1 MRRGTCP
8 RRLLSPMAL
17 ILLLFGPPA
26 QAGGSRRGSSKVR
39 GSGGQQGTLA
49 ASEGKR
55 LSLAKCVQTALARR
69 PELKGEKAAVRV
81 SAAQVDVE
89 RGGYFP
95 TLTVSAGY
103 KQLKY
108 SYNPKSGGKPPGEDR
123 NDWVLSTN
131 LDWSVLEVASASS
144 RVDAAKAKK
153 KSARESLK
161 AKRRRVILE
170 VTHTYYHALERR
182 HYIHLLDAALERSK
196 LHEKLAKARLD
207 VGKGSQ
213 ADILRARVTQ
223 ARTQLELTKARSAHA
238 QALADLKTA
247 MGISLN
253 RNITPRPVGLKVPP
267 KTFSPLKSKRR
278 PEQRQSRH
286 LLDASRHEKSA
297 ALHGFWPRL
306 RLFGGVELHE
316 DRFFPGENNWFFG
329 VAVEIPLFRYY
340 ETTAE
345 WRKAKARVA
354 QAKAQV
360 EEVDSK
366 LALVAQRAFLKLKE
380 AKATLEAAKTLLA
393 SAKKNL
399 EVDEARYRQG
409 VGSMVALTDA
419 RATFFTAKAEVVHA
433 VFNALVRAADYRH
446 AIGREARP

>member
-1 MRRGTCP
+1 MGPLALGLLVFGTSAP
-8 RRLLSPMAL
+8 
-17 ILLLFGPPA
+17 
-26 QAGGSRRGSSKVR
+26 AGGATQGSALKE
-39 GSGGQQGTLA
+39 GQPA
-49 ASEGKR
+49 ASGSKS
-55 LSLAKCVQTALARR
+55 LTLAKCVQTALTRR
-69 PELKGEKAAVRV
+69 PELRGEKAAVQV
-81 SAAQVDVE
+81 SAAHVDVE

-103 KQLKY
+103 ERLKY
-108 SYNPKSGGKPPGEDR
+108 SYTPKSGGKPPGEDR

-131 LDWSVLEVASASS
+131 LDWSVLDVVSTSS

-153 KSARESLK
+153 RSARESLK
-161 AKRRRVILE
+161 AKRRGVALE
-170 VTHTYYHALERR
+170 VTHAYYEALERR
-182 HYIHLLDAALERSK
+182 HYIVLLDAALERSK

-223 ARTQLELTKARSAHA
+223 ARTQLELTKAKSAHT
-238 QALADLKTA
+238 QALAGLKTA
-247 MGISLN
+247 MGVSLS
-253 RNITPRPVGLKVPP
+253 RNITPQPVGLKIPSKV
-267 KTFSPLKSKRR
+267 FSPLKRKRR

-286 LLDASRHEKSA
+286 LLEASRHEKSA

-306 RLFGGVELHE
+306 RLFGGVELQE

-329 VAVEIPLFRYY
+329 VALEIPLFRYY
-340 ETTAE
+340 RTTAE

-360 EEVDSK
+360 DEVDSK

-380 AKATLEAAKTLLA
+380 AKATLNAAKTLLA

-399 EVDEARYRQG
+399 EVDEERYRQG

-419 RATFFTAKAEVVHA
+419 RATFFTAKAEVVRA

-446 AIGREARP
+446 ATGREARP